1 MDQRGPGRL
10 EQLLAL
16 ASTLIMAW
24 FMLPE
29 HQRRLMLMRAT
40 ERARSLTG
48 RLARAE
54 GYAGMGDEL
63 AGRNPAARYGGAYM
77 LARARDELGR
87 VLERMRP

>member
-1 MDQRGPGRL
+1 MEQRGPGRL

-16 ASTLIMAW
+16 ASTLTMAW

-29 HQRRLMLMRAT
+29 HQRRLMLMRAA

-54 GYAGMGDEL
+54 GHAGMGDEL
-63 AGRNPAARYGGAYM
+63 AGRDPAARYGGAYV
-77 LARARDELGR
+77 LARCRDWLARFP
-87 VLERMRP
+87 ERWRP